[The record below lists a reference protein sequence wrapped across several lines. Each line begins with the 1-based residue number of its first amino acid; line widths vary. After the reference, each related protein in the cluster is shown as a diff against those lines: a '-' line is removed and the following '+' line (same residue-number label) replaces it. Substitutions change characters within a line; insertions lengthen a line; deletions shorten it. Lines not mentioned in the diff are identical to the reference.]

1 MTDRIVVLDD
11 FIDLGT
17 LRETLGAA
25 GIDVGVE
32 FSSEI
37 PSGAGII
44 ALLVGPETVGLDA
57 HHLDSL
63 PDLRLLAATSAG
75 FDHLP
80 VGAAHDRGVAVTR
93 AVDYCTDEVADHA
106 LASILSLLRS
116 IGPLDA
122 AVHQGRWSVVE
133 YPPRRIA
140 GTVLGLYGF
149 GLIAQALASRAAALG
164 MTVLAA
170 GRSLSAGAPGVEV
183 VEWDELLRRSDV
195 LSVHVPLTAETAG
208 IVDAQAL
215 ASMKP
220 GSFLVNVSRGGLV
233 DHEALGSALR
243 SGRLAGAAV
252 DVLPTEPPTADDPIL
267 QIPNLT
273 ITPHAAWYSSAVS
286 GTLARQ
292 SALNVVAVLTGK
304 SPVGVV
310 AAPGS

>member
-80 VGAAHDRGVAVTR
+80 VGRDDRGVAVTR
-93 AVDYCTDEVADHA
+93 AVDYCTEEVADHA

-140 GTVLGLYGF
+140 GTVLGLGS
-149 GLIAQALASRAAALG
+149 IQALASRAAALG

-286 GTLARQ
+286 GTRQ
-292 SALNVVAVLTGK
+292 SALNVVAVLTE
-304 SPVGVV
+304 SPRW
-310 AAPGS
+310 AL